1 MSRSEMQDSD
11 RADVAAFIEEHWHD
25 TKVMSQGRAFVPHE
39 ESGFIR
45 RRDGQIIGLL
55 TYRAENGSI
64 EILTLNAIVKGEGI
78 GTALI
83 LQAIDKA
90 RHLGCTRIYLTT
102 TNDALRA
109 IRFYQRLG
117 FRMTK
122 IHVGMVD
129 EARKTKKSIPKTGE
143 GGIGIHDEIV
153 MELAIKPFIDEAH

>member
-1 MSRSEMQDSD
+1 MQDSD
-11 RADVAAFIEEHWHD
+11 RAEVAAFIEEHWHD
-25 TKVMSQGRAFVPHE
+25 AKVMSQGRAFFPHE

-45 RRDGQIIGLL
+45 RRDGRIIGLL
-55 TYRAENGSI
+55 TYRADNGAI
-64 EILTLNAIVKGEGI
+64 EILTLNAIIRGEGI
-78 GTALI
+78 GTALM

-90 RHLGCTRIYLTT
+90 RHLGCNCIYLTT

-129 EARKTKKSIPKTGE
+129 EARKTKPSIPMTGE
-143 GGIGIHDEIV
+143 GGIGMHDEIV
-153 MELAIKPFIDEAH
+153 MELAIEPFLDDAS